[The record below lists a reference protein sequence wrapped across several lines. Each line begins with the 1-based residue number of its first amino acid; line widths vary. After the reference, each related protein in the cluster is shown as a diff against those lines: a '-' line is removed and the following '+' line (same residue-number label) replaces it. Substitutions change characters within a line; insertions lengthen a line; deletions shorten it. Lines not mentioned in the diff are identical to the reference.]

1 MSEVTAQLNRL
12 RVAPRK
18 VRAVA
23 NFIKGKDVVK
33 ALYQLEFLMKRSA
46 PHLIKLL
53 KSAISKRPDF
63 AIDESNWRKIK
74 PAVKKARAEIAKEMY
89 G

>member
-1 MSEVTAQLNRL
+1 MEKK
-12 RVAPRK
+12 K
-18 VRAVA
+18 V
-23 NFIKGKDVVK
+23 KGKI
-33 ALYQLEFLMKRSA
+33 QSLEA
-46 PHLIKLL
+46 EIQIL